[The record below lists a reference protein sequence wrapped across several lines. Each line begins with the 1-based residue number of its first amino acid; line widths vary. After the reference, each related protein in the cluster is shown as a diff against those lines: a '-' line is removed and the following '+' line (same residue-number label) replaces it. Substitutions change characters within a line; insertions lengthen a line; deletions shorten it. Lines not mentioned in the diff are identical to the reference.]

1 MLLFGVFQ
9 AGGHTQLVSV
19 GSGLVSKPVNEREAM
34 FYKQKSKLIEPFLPK
49 FEGKFIH
56 FSFIFSLFFLYV
68 SKIEMNAFQRGHF
81 PDKY

>member
-1 MLLFGVFQ
+1 MLFFGVFQ

-49 FEGKFIH
+49 FEGKLNF
-56 FSFIFSLFFLYV
+56 
-68 SKIEMNAFQRGHF
+68 
-81 PDKY
+81 D